1 MSTKGQSSMFRIC
14 KAQELDIQ
22 TLKGFKDI
30 PTATRD
36 NTPRKNFDGVVIR
49 KPWGFEY
56 LACESELVALWALKL
71 QFNQQTSMHCHPE
84 KLTVMLALS
93 DGIVLTTLTGAFKL
107 NTGDVVYLEP
117 GVFHRS
123 SSTNLDG
130 DWLLEFETPVDKF
143 DLVRLDDAYGRSVS
157 AYEGSEHH
165 TSPEDIELIQW
176 LSRYN
181 YVTPKESTEI
191 GKAEISFYRFL
202 PDSEKLI
209 EPLSAWA
216 SKMNLVVLVSEISE
230 TSFDGKALPP
240 LEFIS
245 PHDTSR
251 KVGLNTTNYE
261 FALGI
266 RW

>member
-1 MSTKGQSSMFRIC
+1 MFRIC
-14 KAQELDIQ
+14 RPELQDIE
-22 TLKGFKDI
+22 TLAAFNKI

-36 NTPRKNFDGVVIR
+36 NTPRKNFEGVVVR

-56 LACESELVALWALKL
+56 LACESDLVALWALKL

-84 KLTVMLALS
+84 KLTVMVALT
-93 DGIVLTTLTGAFKL
+93 DGIVLSTLTSAHKL
-107 NTGDVVYLEP
+107 NTGDVVYIEP

-165 TSPEDIELIQW
+165 STPEDVELIQW
-176 LSRYN
+176 LSRYD
-181 YVTPKESTEI
+181 YVTPKESAVI
-191 GKAEISFYRFL
+191 GKTIISFYRFTPEAVPTSDSL
-202 PDSEKLI
+202 ATWASQMNLIVLVAELSEKN
-209 EPLSAWA
+209 S
-216 SKMNLVVLVSEISE
+216 
-230 TSFDGKALPP
+230 DGKDLPP

-245 PHDTSR
+245 PHDINR
-251 KVGLNTTNYE
+251 KVFPGDLRYE
-261 FALGI
+261 FALGVK
-266 RW
+266 W